1 MKKGLIILVHILGIL
16 LVLFGVGLQPSAA
29 EEGKTK
35 FTGELEKNAV
45 IRVLENDTAI
55 KQGYLSEL
63 LEAFNE
69 EYKEYGIVARDAN
82 MDQYSDLENDGRNLE

>member
-69 EYKEYGIVARDAN
+69 EYKKSCICFF
-82 MDQYSDLENDGRNLE
+82 SFI